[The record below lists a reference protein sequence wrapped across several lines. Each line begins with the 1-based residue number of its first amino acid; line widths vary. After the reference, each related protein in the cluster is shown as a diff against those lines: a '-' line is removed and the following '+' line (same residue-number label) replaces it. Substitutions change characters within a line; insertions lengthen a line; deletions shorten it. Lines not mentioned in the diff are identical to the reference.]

1 MISERTKIIAER
13 AKSIY
18 SERLQRELEA
28 EHRGEYVAIEPDS
41 GEYYLADSF
50 GQAVAAARTAH
61 PDRIS
66 FVIRIGHDAA
76 IHIGGMTN

>member
-1 MISERTKIIAER
+1 MTSERTKSIAER

-28 EHRGEYVAIEPDS
+28 EHHGEYVAIEPDS

-50 GQAVAAARTAH
+50 GHAVAAARRAY

-66 FVIRIGHDAA
+66 FVIRVGHGAA
-76 IHIGGMTN
+76 IHMGGMTN